1 MPRPFLLS
9 GFFHGSGELTIS
21 AGARCGSREMRYNFV
36 NRFRWHGECRM
47 SLILRKHQQNVLD
60 TVAALQ
66 ARISEIETD
75 IRMRA
80 MANSTSD
87 CELRL
92 LHRLKDEYSSNLCR
106 YEGISEGF
114 KAVSREAEGLF
125 DMSA

>member
-1 MPRPFLLS
+1 
-9 GFFHGSGELTIS
+9 
-21 AGARCGSREMRYNFV
+21 
-36 NRFRWHGECRM
+36 M

-60 TVAALQ
+60 TVAALRE
-66 ARISEIETD
+66 RISEIETD

-106 YEGISEGF
+106 YQGINEGF
-114 KAVSREAEGLF
+114 KAVTREIENLL
-125 DMSA
+125 DISA